1 MASTL
6 LSHGTIVMLSKSNAT
21 SKTTMGQWAVC
32 ILDNLNVFV
41 GRDSGL
47 EGTFNVFVG
56 KEEAEAYLAAHDE
69 WVNKLDVET
78 AAPAPDQF
86 DGFVI
91 SLARKKADLHHLSSN
106 WLEWCTPSASPPQP
120 PIDPLVGCHV
130 EIPVKN
136 GTYHTQV
143 TALIAS
149 KDVASD
155 SYRLTYE
162 IDDIEGESIM
172 MVPTLKEWCKRRP
185 DALYKDKITPAGGS
199 SSGSSGGSSPVIGYP
214 IHINPTTCPLA
225 YGIIKKLTVSSNTS
239 GNALDSR
246 EALAVL
252 AARHGDRSEYS
263 KVVLTSPGA
272 DADDALGGPIDTIF
286 DGLLALERELGK
298 PALNNPAQPR
308 LWPTDSAKKLG
319 EAIASAVTR
328 AAAILPPQHPLAT
341 ALKAKATSSAEWLM
355 FLNDSWM
362 ITADQARQTFA
373 QSKRNDDYI
382 MSGMLEH
389 FLRRAGAT
397 AASIAACDDHQDAS
411 SLLLL
416 ITYMGDNLK
425 PTSGPSPIPNQSPFQ
440 PIQLQAQST
449 PLTSFQ
455 QQLGLGAQQGVQV
468 VVSDKKAGDTSRD
481 VLQLRADAQALLQ
494 DAASTAALENL
505 VKIKESGDNKL
516 LEDEVKALTCPK
528 LKRLIASDGD
538 DLSKHLQGTLSP
550 IAMHI
555 DSIRRKLEDRMQA
568 AVTGGATASLTTR
581 QKLAI
586 RHARL
591 GHLQRLHLFHLI
603 DEDDCGTKDAP
614 LAQLG
619 KWSTDKQKAC
629 LALAMRRLETIL
641 QFSIPGMIGE
651 IITFFTRLLARLLSL
666 IESEVKHADLSKWY
680 AHVIEQVTKPLVKF
694 SNGDSNSGALE
705 FDLTLL
711 GQARDA
717 EEAIRIAEAT
727 ALAASSIGV
736 ARSNSSA
743 SAGGAKGGAKNAGGK
758 KVADKD
764 AEHEPKKPKYSTA
777 GHPHK
782 DEWADKEEVPEKV
795 NGKYVKRIRGDH
807 PLMLKWI
814 QDTPK
819 KDGKNVCWMHFNL
832 QGGCVFG
839 KDCKNSHAK

>member
-21 SKTTMGQWAVC
+21 SKTSMGQWAVC
-32 ILDNLNVFV
+32 ILDK
-41 GRDSGL
+41 DSAQPGL
-47 EGTFNVFVG
+47 EGTFNVFIG
-56 KEEAEAYLAAHDE
+56 KEQAEAYLAAHDE
-69 WVNKLDVET
+69 WLLDVTET
-78 AAPAPDQF
+78 VDLPAPDQME
-86 DGFVI
+86 GFVV
-91 SLARKKADLHHLSSN
+91 SLTRKKADLHHLSSN
-106 WLEWCTPSASPPQP
+106 WSEWCIAAANLSS
-120 PIDPLVGCHV
+120 DSLVGRHV
-130 EIPVKN
+130 QIPVKN
-136 GTYHTQV
+136 GTYHALV
-143 TALIAS
+143 VALIAS
-149 KDVASD
+149 KDIASD
-155 SYRLTYE
+155 SYRLTY
-162 IDDIEGESIM
+162 DLDGTEGETTM
-172 MVPTLKEWCKRRP
+172 MATALKEWCKRRP
-185 DALYKDKITPAGGS
+185 DSLQKEKAPAPAPFDPS
-199 SSGSSGGSSPVIGYP
+199 AASPAAGYP
-214 IHINPTTCPLA
+214 LPINPTMCPLA
-225 YGIIKKLTVSSNTS
+225 YGVIKKLTVSSKTLGNT
-239 GNALDSR
+239 LDAR

-252 AARHGDRSEYS
+252 VARHGDRSDYTKLS
-263 KVVLTSPGA
+263 LTSPGT
-272 DADDALGGPIDTIF
+272 DADDAVGGPIDIIV
-286 DGLLALERELGK
+286 DGILVLDRELGK
-298 PALNNPAQPR
+298 VSNPAQPR
-308 LWPTDSAKKLG
+308 LWPADSAKKLG
-319 EAIASAVTR
+319 EAIASA
-328 AAAILPPQHPLAT
+328 AARSASILPPQHPLAT
-341 ALKAKATSSAEWLM
+341 ALKAKSTSSAEWLM

-397 AASIAACDDHQDAS
+397 AATIAAYDDNQDAS

-416 ITYMGDNLK
+416 ITYMSWGDPSK
-425 PTSGPSPIPNQSPFQ
+425 SPSTPSPTPIPPQFQ
-440 PIQLQAQST
+440 PIQSQN
-449 PLTSFQ
+449 LTSFQ
-455 QQLGLGAQQGVQV
+455 QQLGLGVQQGVQV
-468 VVSDKKAGDTSRD
+468 VMSDKKAGNTTRD

-505 VKIKESGDNKL
+505 VKIKESGDSKL

-550 IAMHI
+550 ISMHI

-568 AVTGGATASLTTR
+568 AVTGGATASLTNR

-603 DEDDCGTKDAP
+603 DEEDCGTKDAP

-641 QFSIPGMIGE
+641 QFSNPGLIGE

-666 IESEVKHADLSKWY
+666 IDSAVKHADLSKWY
-680 AHVIEQVTKPLVKF
+680 AHIIEQVTKPLVKF
-694 SNGDSNSGALE
+694 SNGDTNSGALE

-727 ALAASSIGV
+727 ALAASSISL

-743 SAGGAKGGAKNAGGK
+743 STGGAKGGAKNAGGK

-764 AEHEPKKPKYSTA
+764 DEHEPKKPKYSTA

-782 DEWADKEEVPEKV
+782 DDFADKDEVPEKV
-795 NGKYVKRIRGDH
+795 NGKFVKRIRGDH

>member
-6 LSHGTIVMLSKSNAT
+6 LAHGTIVQLSKSNAT
-21 SKTTMGQWAVC
+21 SKTAMGQWAVC
-32 ILDNLNVFV
+32 ILDK
-41 GRDSGL
+41 DSAQPGL
-47 EGTFNVFVG
+47 EGTFHVFTR
-56 KEEAEAYLAAHDE
+56 KEQAKDYLTAHDN
-69 WVNKLDVET
+69 WLLDITDSV
-78 AAPAPDQF
+78 AAPLPDQM
-86 DGFVI
+86 DGFVV
-91 SLARKKADLHHLSSN
+91 SLTRKKADLHHLSSN
-106 WLEWCTPSASPPQP
+106 WSEWCIAAATLPL
-120 PIDPLVGCHV
+120 DPLIGRHV
-130 EIPVKN
+130 QLPIKI
-136 GTYHTQV
+136 GTYHRPV
-143 TALIAS
+143 SALIAS
-149 KDVASD
+149 KDVAAD
-155 SYRLTYE
+155 SYRLTYDLDGSVGE
-162 IDDIEGESIM
+162 ITM
-172 MVPTLKEWCKRRP
+172 MAAALKEWCKRHP
-185 DALYKDKITPAGGS
+185 DSLQKDKTPAAGPS
-199 SSGSSGGSSPVIGYP
+199 DPSAAPPAPGYP
-214 IHINPTTCPLA
+214 LPIDKTMCLLA
-225 YGIIKKLTVSSNTS
+225 YGVIKKLTVSSKTPDNT
-239 GNALDSR
+239 LDAR

-252 AARHGDRSEYS
+252 VARHGDHSDYAKLS
-263 KVVLTSPGA
+263 LTSPGTH
-272 DADDALGGPIDTIF
+272 ADDAVGGPIDIIV
-286 DGLLALERELGK
+286 DGLLVLDRELGK
-298 PALNNPAQPR
+298 PSVDNPAQPR
-308 LWPTDSAKKLG
+308 LWPADSAKKLG
-319 EAIASAVTR
+319 EAIASA
-328 AAAILPPQHPLAT
+328 AASSASIAPPQHPLAT
-341 ALKAKATSSAEWLM
+341 ALKAKSSSLAEWLF

-362 ITADQARQTFA
+362 ITADPARQTFA

-397 AASIAACDDHQDAS
+397 TATIAAYEGNQVAG

-416 ITYMGDNLK
+416 ITYMSWGDPSK
-425 PTSGPSPIPNQSPFQ
+425 SPSTPSPTPNSSLFQ
-440 PIQLQAQST
+440 PIQFQNQ

-468 VVSDKKAGDTSRD
+468 VMSDKKAGDTTRD
-481 VLQLRADAQALLQ
+481 VLQLRADAHALLQ

-505 VKIKESGDNKL
+505 VKIKESGDAKL

-603 DEDDCGTKDAP
+603 DEEDCGTKDAP

-641 QFSIPGMIGE
+641 QFSNPGMIGE

-666 IESEVKHADLSKWY
+666 IDSEVKHDDLSKWF
-680 AHVIEQVTKPLVKF
+680 AHVLEHVTKPMVKF

-705 FDLTLL
+705 FDVSLL

-727 ALAASSIGV
+727 ALAASSIGAAQGSKNV
-736 ARSNSSA
+736 NPVGKIVKKPFEKDPEPDVKKPKLA
-743 SAGGAKGGAKNAGGK
+743 AGHPLKD
-758 KVADKD
+758 VWADKD
-764 AEHEPKKPKYSTA
+764 E
-777 GHPHK
+777 
-782 DEWADKEEVPEKV
+782 DLQKV
-795 NGKYVKRIRGDH
+795 HGKYVKRIRGDH
-807 PLMLKWI
+807 PLMQKWI

-832 QGGCVFG
+832 QGGCAFG
-839 KDCKNSHAK
+839 KECKNSHAK